1 MVEEQRQLRDAD
13 AERRRAEAAAAAD
26 ALAASDA
33 EISQL
38 RDRNAELERRLR
50 EAKELLGDSSRAFD
64 VAEAAAAAAAAA
76 ARDRLAD
83 TEGALAAQ
91 QLAARALEA
100 SALRRD
106 AELPVLLRLASAE
119 IRAAER
125 EADSQRAAAERLR
138 AAHADKL
145 AASGASWEL
154 ALRGKDEELARAKS
168 ERERTVAVLRGR
180 LEWQAAAA
188 EEANI
193 KLRVY
198 RDALDLA
205 QELRGQAADGGL
217 DAAGGLDALE
227 CSEPGPAC

>member
-1 MVEEQRQLRDAD
+1 MPAGGGAR
-13 AERRRAEAAAAAD
+13 
-26 ALAASDA
+26 
-33 EISQL
+33 
-38 RDRNAELERRLR
+38 
-50 EAKELLGDSSRAFD
+50 SRAT
-64 VAEAAAAAAAAA
+64 VA
-76 ARDRLAD
+76 
-83 TEGALAAQ
+83 
-91 QLAARALEA
+91 
-100 SALRRD
+100 
-106 AELPVLLRLASAE
+106 
-119 IRAAER
+119 
-125 EADSQRAAAERLR
+125 
-138 AAHADKL
+138 
-145 AASGASWEL
+145 
-154 ALRGKDEELARAKS
+154 ARAKS